1 MEERVGHTFERC
13 VEHEAADAD
22 KEIPGIG
29 DGKHG
34 VVAMFL
40 AAFDALIGEI
50 EEEEIGQRVY
60 DLG

>member
-1 MEERVGHTFERC
+1 M
-13 VEHEAADAD
+13 EHEAADAD

-50 EEEEIGQRVY
+50 EEEEIG
-60 DLG
+60 